1 MPMGYNVQMAENTLF
16 PRIFRRLGGVAERP
30 IAPVLK
36 AELAHFSTCPSSK
49 QISCKSL
56 FLHCLRNKNGSLR
69 LSILQ
74 TKSGSFRANPV
85 MKPVG
90 NPTNKKCNRLRRM
103 LAECLGVGLDLT
115 GFSNRCFSPPTPSAS
130 I

>member
-1 MPMGYNVQMAENTLF
+1 MAS
-16 PRIFRRLGGVAERP
+16 PSGGVAERP

-36 AELAHFSTCPSSK
+36 AELTHFPTCRSSK
-49 QISCKSL
+49 QNGYKSL
-56 FLHCLRNKNGSLR
+56 FFTYLWNKKDSLR

-74 TKSGSFRANPV
+74 TKSGRFRANPV

-90 NPTNKKCNRLRRM
+90 NPTNKKCNRLGWM
-103 LAECLGVGLDLT
+103 LAECRKL
-115 GFSNRCFSPPTPSAS
+115 PW